1 MRWKEDGTGWEF
13 ATNSLGLPQLV
24 PMNYVFNEV
33 LSNLWDIDTVEEAI
47 GRLSTLAIDDPM
59 YSIILG
65 NLRKIVAGKDKA
77 DNEALLAQLMS
88 TIRSNRHTFMLLR
101 AVQNPEGL
109 YDLVVQRSDADYNA
123 RVFPIQWS

>member
-1 MRWKEDGTGWEF
+1 MRWKEDGSGWEY

-33 LSNLWDIDTVEEAI
+33 LSNLWDVDTVEEAI

-59 YSIILG
+59 YNAIVG

-101 AVQNPEGL
+101 AV
-109 YDLVVQRSDADYNA
+109 
-123 RVFPIQWS
+123 